1 MIILPSPEQ
10 WKHRSAR
17 LITKQKRQYS
27 AMESRGKVRLLWG
40 FFPSL
45 LIPAEEEN
53 RRRNSKN
60 FRYFQKNPI
69 CTALKM
75 GGKLFSEVKHIAGSF
90 PVC

>member
-1 MIILPSPEQ
+1 
-10 WKHRSAR
+10 
-17 LITKQKRQYS
+17 
-27 AMESRGKVRLLWG
+27 MESRGKVRLLWG